1 MVKLYRPVD
10 KWIEKYADKFEMD
23 EIKKRVKAVLDGHG
37 VNGSERMEYWKFAL
51 QLLSPNVR
59 SNREAIDGV
68 MNHFI
73 LTYKLDSNICS
84 ELVKAV
90 CGVEIGSKTEEVVEE
105 EVREVTKEEKMPN
118 WEEKR
123 KIVKEL
129 EEELGIKRK
138 EDSLNPLHV

>member
-90 CGVEIGSKTEEVVEE
+90 CGIDVSSKTEEVVEE

-118 WEEKR
+118 WEE
-123 KIVKEL
+123 
-129 EEELGIKRK
+129 
-138 EDSLNPLHV
+138 